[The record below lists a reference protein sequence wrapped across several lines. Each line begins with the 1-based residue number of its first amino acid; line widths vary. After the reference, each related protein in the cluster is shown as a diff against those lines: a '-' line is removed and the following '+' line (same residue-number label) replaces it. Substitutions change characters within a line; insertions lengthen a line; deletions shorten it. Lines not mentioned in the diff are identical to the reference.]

1 MDKPGLVGYEGLD
14 ILLSTA
20 FPRPVQIMRQTIP
33 NLETGISSISTYHA
47 NQGLS
52 SALKVQGIKKDIQS
66 YWYNKPYKWGM
77 GLLGHIGLV
86 VWKK

>member
-1 MDKPGLVGYEGLD
+1 MRRYVGLDMGLSGLD

-33 NLETGISSISTYHA
+33 NLETPISTYHA

-52 SALKVQGIKKDIQS
+52 SALKGQGIKKDIHI
-66 YWYNKPYKWGM
+66 YWYNKPYRWGM

>member
-1 MDKPGLVGYEGLD
+1 MGLSGLD

-66 YWYNKPYKWGM
+66 YWYNKPYM
-77 GLLGHIGLV
+77 GVGAICGYGGLV